1 MPVAARPPILL
12 DRTGMDGFLRFQFWL
27 LFNENALG
35 LGHLLLPLHLL
46 RFRLYLTLFT
56 TPLGAY
62 RCFFLPLRPPNTS
75 LIVKTKQNNS
85 NKLSAVGC
93 LSESDVDFVMPAD
106 GVVIDGN
113 IWCVYSLYFCGWNGT
128 TIFHYMIYG
137 FVGLGTREGER

>member
-1 MPVAARPPILL
+1 MLRHASGGSIRPPILL
-12 DRTGMDGFLRFQFWL
+12 DRSGMDGFLRFQFWL

-62 RCFFLPLRPPNTS
+62 RCFFLPLRTPNTS

-93 LSESDVDFVMPAD
+93 LSESDVDFLMPAD
-106 GVVIDGN
+106 RVVIDGKFGMC
-113 IWCVYSLYFCGWNGT
+113 IRC
-128 TIFHYMIYG
+128 IFAGGMGPRFSI
-137 FVGLGTREGER
+137 T